1 MLMHQQHFK
10 TIMATKILRIAKI
23 KIELCDFVKTCN
35 KSTCILRIHEYPRKP
50 YQGQTLVFFP
60 ALTAMAPS
68 VLDKS
73 KTFTPKQLHKFNYTN
88 QLLMNQ
94 NLVVL
99 LCSHTKSNSYHH
111 ITTTYSFPFPF

>member
-35 KSTCILRIHEYPRKP
+35 KSTFILRIHEYPRKP

-73 KTFTPKQLHKFNYTN
+73 KTFSPKQLHKF
-88 QLLMNQ
+88 QLHQ
-94 NLVVL
+94 SVTHEPKQPTPF
-99 LCSHTKSNSYHH
+99 SSPSNILKCHSV
-111 ITTTYSFPFPF
+111 